1 MVALGS
7 AAFESIV
14 ESRLGRRLIRRL
26 LPKPGEGPSEKVMNS
41 GFFKCEF
48 IGVAKSGARVRGVFK
63 GQGDA
68 GNRITVKC
76 LCESAFVLALSAA
89 DPLGAKPGNGGV
101 LTPVTG
107 LGEGLVP
114 RLAGAGITFE
124 LG

>member
-1 MVALGS
+1 
-7 AAFESIV
+7 
-14 ESRLGRRLIRRL
+14 
-26 LPKPGEGPSEKVMNS
+26 LPKPGEGPSERAMNS

-48 IGVAKSGARVRGVFK
+48 IGVAKNGARVRGVFK

-76 LCESAFVLALSAA
+76 LCESAFILALRAA
-89 DPLGAKPGNGGV
+89 DPLGAKPGVGGV

-107 LGEGLVP
+107 LGGDLVG

-124 LG
+124 LV